1 MVSGGGLCRNIRNN
15 NYCKCPSCVVGK
27 PDCTYTKEAL
37 CTRYHCW
44 FTSESL
50 SVFFFV
56 LGRLYPELLDIAKSF
71 PTTVYSLQ
79 KLLGVRKDMF
89 VRYVTCPKCYAIY
102 QYSQCIEVS
111 GTRKSSKC
119 CSNESCKSLLLRSV
133 ETSDGRQLLY
143 PFKTYRY
150 RPLKESLQEFLN
162 SPGFSESCEKWCDLR
177 KEDGMLA
184 EIYDGR
190 IWQEFQEYK
199 IFYLPP

>member
-1 MVSGGGLCRNIRNN
+1 MYLCFLHAEETE
-15 NYCKCPSCVVGK
+15 VWEDLGK
-27 PDCTYTKEAL
+27 DDE
-37 CTRYHCW
+37 W
-44 FTSESL
+44 FLEEDYFATSETTIQRKHYVLDTAVGLLQKVL

-56 LGRLYPELLDIAKSF
+56 LGLLYPELLDIAKSF

-79 KLLGVRKDMF
+79 KLLGVRKDIF

-143 PFKTYRY
+143 PFKTYCY

-162 SPGFSESCEKWCDLR
+162 RPGFSESCEKWRDLR
-177 KEDGMLA
+177 KDGMLA

-190 IWQEFQEYK
+190 IW
-199 IFYLPP
+199 